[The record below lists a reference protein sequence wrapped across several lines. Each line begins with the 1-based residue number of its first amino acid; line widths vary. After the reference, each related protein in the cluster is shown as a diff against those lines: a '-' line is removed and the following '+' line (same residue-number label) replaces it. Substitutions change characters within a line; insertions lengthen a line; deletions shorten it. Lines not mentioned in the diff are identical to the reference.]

1 MGIDPITAGI
11 GATVIGGALQ
21 GSGTAKAGKESRKGQ
36 QYSADVQK
44 QISEA
49 QLAQQL
55 AQLQG
60 RETGQLEALGRAQDV
75 YGAGTQAFMK
85 QTEGVPQEVSKL
97 QELIRS
103 GALKEQQQAMSRG
116 KLAQTQAGVR
126 GPEAALM
133 SQMQASEMGEN
144 LARAVEEVG
153 LREALRRGQAREQF
167 AQQQAMAG
175 LGQALTPVER
185 IAGVKR
191 RNASP
196 FQQGSSKMGTNVQNL
211 LSGSLKEPLF

>member
-1 MGIDPITAGI
+1 M
-11 GATVIGGALQ
+11 
-21 GSGTAKAGKESRKGQ
+21 E
-36 QYSADVQK
+36 
-44 QISEA
+44 
-49 QLAQQL
+49 
-55 AQLQG
+55 
-60 RETGQLEALGRAQDV
+60 
-75 YGAGTQAFMK
+75 AGTQAFMK
-85 QTEGVPQEVSKL
+85 QTEGMPQEVSKL
-97 QELIRS
+97 QELIRR
-103 GALKEQQQAMSRG
+103 GALKEQQQALSRG

-185 IAGVKR
+185 MAQIESK
-191 RNASP
+191 NKYKTD
-196 FQQGSSKMGTNVQNL
+196 KMGNKIQQFAQAA
-211 LSGSLKEPLF
+211 LKK

>member
-1 MGIDPITAGI
+1 MGFFSD
-11 GATVIGGALQ
+11 VIGGFLKGDAE
-21 GSGTAKAGKESRKGQ
+21 KAAAREKRKGQ
-36 QYSADVQK
+36 QYSADIQK
-44 QISEA
+44 QISDA

-60 RETGQLEALGRAQDV
+60 REIGQLEAFGRAQDV

-85 QTEGVPQEVSKL
+85 QTEGMPQEVSKL
-97 QELIRS
+97 QELIRR
-103 GALKEQQQAMSRG
+103 GALKEQQQALSRG

-167 AQQQAMAG
+167 TQQQAMAG
-175 LGQALTPVER
+175 LGQALRPVER
-185 IAGVKR
+185 VAEMKKDKKPKPIPKGVVG
-191 RNASP
+191 A
-196 FQQGSSKMGTNVQNL
+196 TL
-211 LSGSLKEPLF
+211 LKNTSIK

>member
-1 MGIDPITAGI
+1 MSWSAI
-11 GATVIGGALQ
+11 GGAVIGGALT
-21 GSGTAKAGKESRKGQ
+21 GMGTASAGKDARKGTE
-36 QYSADVQK
+36 YSADIQK

-60 RETGQLEALGRAQDV
+60 REIGQLEALGRAQDV
-75 YGAGTQAFMK
+75 YGKGTQAFMK
-85 QTEGVPQEVSKL
+85 QTEGMPQEVSKL
-97 QELIRS
+97 QELIRR
-103 GALKEQQQAMSRG
+103 GALKEQQQALSRG

-144 LARAVEEVG
+144 LSRAVEEVG

-167 AQQQAMAG
+167 TQQQAMAG
-175 LGQALTPVER
+175 LGQALRPVER
-185 IAGVKR
+185 VAEMKKDKKPKPIPKGVVG
-191 RNASP
+191 AA
-196 FQQGSSKMGTNVQNL
+196 L
-211 LSGSLKEPLF
+211 LKNTSIK

>member
-1 MGIDPITAGI
+1 MGK
-11 GATVIGGALQ
+11 
-21 GSGTAKAGKESRKGQ
+21 KAAAKESRKGQ

-44 QISEA
+44 QISEE

-75 YGAGTQAFMK
+75 YGKGAQAFMK

-103 GALKEQQQAMSRG
+103 GALKEQQQALSRG

-144 LARAVEEVG
+144 LSRAVEEVG

-175 LGQALTPVER
+175 LGQTLTPVER
-185 IAGVKR
+185 MGEVKQQDQI
-191 RNASP
+191 P
-196 FQQGSSKMGTNVQNL
+196 FNNSKLTKFIKYKT
-211 LSGSLKEPLF
+211 LKK

>member
-85 QTEGVPQEVSKL
+85 QTEGTPQEVSKL
-97 QELIRS
+97 QELIRR
-103 GALKEQQQAMSRG
+103 GALKEQQQALSRG

-185 IAGVKR
+185 IRESQGNKNARSFPGLGR
-191 RNASP
+191 SLARNIRPKSY
-196 FQQGSSKMGTNVQNL
+196 
-211 LSGSLKEPLF
+211 

>member
-1 MGIDPITAGI
+1 MGWFSDI
-11 GATVIGGALQ
+11 IGGVLGGMGQAE
-21 GSGTAKAGKESRKGQ
+21 AGKESRKGQ
-36 QYSADVQK
+36 QYSADIQK
-44 QISEA
+44 QISDA

-75 YGAGTQAFMK
+75 YGKGTQAFMK
-85 QTEGVPQEVSKL
+85 QTEGMPQEVSKL
-97 QELIRS
+97 QELIRR
-103 GALKEQQQAMSRG
+103 GALKEQQQALSRG
-116 KLAQTQAGVR
+116 KL
-126 GPEAALM
+126 
-133 SQMQASEMGEN
+133 EN

-185 IAGVKR
+185 IRESQGNKNARSFPGLGR
-191 RNASP
+191 SLARNIRPKSY
-196 FQQGSSKMGTNVQNL
+196 
-211 LSGSLKEPLF
+211 

>member
-1 MGIDPITAGI
+1 MGVDPVTASI
-11 GATVIGGALQ
+11 GATVIGGAL
-21 GSGTAKAGKESRKGQ
+21 GGMGTARAGRESRKGQ
-36 QYSADVQK
+36 QYSADAQK

-75 YGAGTQAFMK
+75 YGKGAQAFMK

-103 GALKEQQQAMSRG
+103 GALKEQQQALSRG

-133 SQMQASEMGEN
+133 SQMQSSEMGEN

-175 LGQALTPVER
+175 LGQTLTPVER
-185 IAGVKR
+185 MGEVKQQDQI
-191 RNASP
+191 P
-196 FQQGSSKMGTNVQNL
+196 FNNSKFGKLIKYKT
-211 LSGSLKEPLF
+211 LKK

>member
-1 MGIDPITAGI
+1 MSWA
-11 GATVIGGALQ
+11 AIGGATIGGILG
-21 GSGTAKAGKESRKGQ
+21 GSAKKAAAKESRKATK
-36 QYSADVQK
+36 YSADVQK

-75 YGAGTQAFMK
+75 YGAGTQSFMK
-85 QTEGVPQEVSKL
+85 QTEGMPQEISKL
-97 QELIRS
+97 QELIRQ

-144 LARAVEEVG
+144 LSRAVEEVG

-175 LGQALTPVER
+175 LAQTLTPVER
-185 IAGVKR
+185 MGEIKDQSQDNSKYGNKLNELMEKVDRINARTYWNR
-191 RNASP
+191 R
-196 FQQGSSKMGTNVQNL
+196 
-211 LSGSLKEPLF
+211 

>member
-1 MGIDPITAGI
+1 MTWAAIG
-11 GATVIGGALQ
+11 GATIGGALT
-21 GSGTAKAGKESRKGQ
+21 GMGKKAAAKESRKGQ

-44 QISEA
+44 QISEE

-103 GALKEQQQAMSRG
+103 GALKEQQQALSRG

-144 LARAVEEVG
+144 LSRAVEEVG

-185 IAGVKR
+185 MGEMK
-191 RNASP
+191 
-196 FQQGSSKMGTNVQNL
+196 QQDQGQYGKKINELMEKMQRINSRTYWNR
-211 LSGSLKEPLF
+211 

>member
-1 MGIDPITAGI
+1 MGQSNA
-11 GATVIGGALQ
+11 ARQ
-21 GSGTAKAGKESRKGQ
+21 SRRAQ
-36 QYSADVQK
+36 QYSTDVQK
-44 QISEA
+44 QISEE

-60 RETGQLEALGRAQDV
+60 REKGQLEALGRAQDV
-75 YGAGTQAFMK
+75 YGKGAQSFMK
-85 QTEGVPQEVSKL
+85 QTEGMPQEISKL
-97 QELIRS
+97 QELIRQ

-144 LARAVEEVG
+144 LSRAVEEVG

-175 LGQALTPVER
+175 LAQTLTPVER
-185 IAGVKR
+185 MGEIKQQDQGQDMSKYGKKLNDLMEKVQKIDR
-191 RNASP
+191 RTYWNR
-196 FQQGSSKMGTNVQNL
+196 
-211 LSGSLKEPLF
+211 

>member
-1 MGIDPITAGI
+1 MGVDPVTGGMA
-11 GATVIGGALQ
+11 ATVIGGALQ
-21 GSGTAKAGKESRKGQ
+21 GRGTAKAGSEKRKGQ

-103 GALKEQQQAMSRG
+103 GALKEQQQALSRG

-144 LARAVEEVG
+144 LSRAVEEVG

-185 IAGVKR
+185 MGEVKQQDQI
-191 RNASP
+191 P
-196 FQQGSSKMGTNVQNL
+196 FNNSK
-211 LSGSLKEPLF
+211 LSKFIKYKTLKK

>member
-1 MGIDPITAGI
+1 MGIDPITAGL
-11 GATVIGGALQ
+11 GATVIGGALGGMGQ
-21 GSGTAKAGKESRKGQ
+21 AKAGKESRKGT
-36 QYSADVQK
+36 QYSADIQK

-75 YGAGTQAFMK
+75 YGKGTQAFMK
-85 QTEGVPQEVSKL
+85 QTEGMPQEVSKL
-97 QELIRS
+97 QELIRR
-103 GALKEQQQAMSRG
+103 GALKEQQQALSRG

-185 IAGVKR
+185 MAQIESKDKDKYKTD
-191 RNASP
+191 
-196 FQQGSSKMGTNVQNL
+196 KMGNKLQQFAQAT
-211 LSGSLKEPLF
+211 LKK